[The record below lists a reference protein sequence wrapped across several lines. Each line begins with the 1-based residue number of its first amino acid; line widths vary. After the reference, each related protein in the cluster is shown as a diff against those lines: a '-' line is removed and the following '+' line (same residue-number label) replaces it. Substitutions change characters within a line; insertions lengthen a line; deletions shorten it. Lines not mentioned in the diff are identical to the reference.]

1 MNVGIISIGILF
13 GSYIGVKLFEKFS
26 AKKTKKNKS
35 LSVQSVNKPQDKQ
48 NEIILNKTDKKYDH
62 YFLVSTANLGLTIV
76 RTYVISPPIALLNIG
91 MFTYTTLPILKM
103 AEKSLIKKRR
113 IGNDAVIFIFTFMS
127 LATNHY
133 FILCLS
139 HWFYHLANKILS
151 KTQNHSKQMLT
162 NVFEHL
168 PQVVWVLKDNL
179 EIEVPLEALHV
190 NDIVVVNTGE
200 VIPVDGIITEGM
212 AMIDQQALTGESQ
225 PAEKGIGD
233 KVFAS
238 TVVFI
243 GRICVNVEQTG
254 KETTFLK
261 INQILNHAIDFKTNT
276 QSWGEAL
283 SDKTALPFI
292 ALSTLALAILGPEA
306 ALIVLYSNFGGRI
319 KLLAPLGT
327 LNHLTSAYQKGMLIK
342 DGRAL
347 EALNQVDTILFDKTG
362 TLTTEQPEV
371 GQIILCNDESEEDE
385 ILTYAAA
392 AERKLTHPIAKAIL
406 QKAKT
411 SKLSLPDIDD
421 SQYHIGYGITV
432 MIEEKIIQVGSVRF
446 MVKEGIAVP
455 EKIEEAMAAS
465 HTEGHSLVMVAINH
479 HIHGAIEIQASVRPE
494 VKQIISDLRQRG
506 IKHIAIVS
514 GDHKEPTQSLAERLG
529 MDSYYAEVLP
539 ENKAN
544 IVEQLQKQGKVVCFV
559 GDGINDAIAM
569 KKANVSIS
577 LRGASSIATDIA
589 QVVLM
594 DGSLSHLAQLFDI
607 SNSLET
613 NIRNSL
619 GITIVPTAINI
630 AGIFLFNIRLTSVV
644 TIKNVLFL
652 VGVGN
657 AMLPPK
663 SEIPSKAGLNHPERD

>member
-1 MNVGIISIGILF
+1 MNFGIISIGIVF
-13 GSYIGVKLFEKFS
+13 GSYISVRLFEKFS
-26 AKKTKKNKS
+26 EKKRQQN
-35 LSVQSVNKPQDKQ
+35 LNVQSTNKPQKAQ
-48 NEIILNKTDKKYDH
+48 NEIMLNQTDKKHDH
-62 YFLVSTANLGLTIV
+62 YFLVSTVNLGLAIL
-76 RTYVISPPIALLNIG
+76 RTYVISIPLTLLNLAL
-91 MFTYTTLPILKM
+91 FSYTTFPILKS
-103 AEKSLIKKRR
+103 AEQSFIQKRKM
-113 IGNDAVIFIFTFMS
+113 GNDAVIFIVNFIG

-133 FILCLS
+133 VILNLS
-139 HWFYHLANKILS
+139 QCFYHLADKILS
-151 KTQNHSKQMLT
+151 KTQNHSKKILT
-162 NVFEHL
+162 NVFELL
-168 PQVVWVLKDNL
+168 PSSVWLLKNNV
-179 EIEVPLEALHV
+179 EIEVALEALHV
-190 NDIVVVNTGE
+190 NDIVVVNTGG

-212 AMIDQQALTGESQ
+212 AMIDQHALTGEAQ
-225 PAEKGIGD
+225 PAEKGVGD

-243 GRICVNVEQTG
+243 GRICVKVEQTG

-261 INQILNHAIDFKTNT
+261 INQILNNTIEFKTNT
-276 QSWGEAL
+276 ESWGEELA
-283 SDKTALPFI
+283 DKMALPFI
-292 ALSTLALAILGPEA
+292 GLSILVLGLFGPSK
-306 ALIVLYSNFGGRI
+306 ALIILFSSFGNRI

-327 LNHLTSAYQKGMLIK
+327 FNHLSEAYQKALLIK

-347 EALNQVDTILFDKTG
+347 ENLNQVDTIVFDKTG
-362 TLTTEQPEV
+362 TLTEEEPKV
-371 GQIILCNDESEEDE
+371 GQIILCREESEEDD

-406 QKAKT
+406 QKAKA
-411 SKLSLPDIDD
+411 SKLNLPDIDD

-446 MVKEGIAVP
+446 MAKEGIAIP
-455 EKIEEAMAAS
+455 KKIEEAMASS

-479 HIHGAIEIQASVRPE
+479 HIYGAIEICPSVRPE

-514 GDHKEPTQSLAERLG
+514 GDHKQPTHSLAEKLG
-529 MDSYYAEVLP
+529 MDSYYAEILP

-607 SNSLET
+607 SKSLET

-619 GITIVPTAINI
+619 TITLAHTAINI
-630 AGIFLFNIRLTSVV
+630 GAIFWFKIGLTSVV

-663 SEIPSKAGLNHPERD
+663 SSIPSKAAQNNSEKD